1 MAEKCYHCG
10 EDCIE
15 TEIHFEGHPFC
26 CEGCKTVYGI
36 LKTNDLEGF
45 YKLDEKGGSKTLLH
59 QQNKYAYLDEEEI
72 IEKLIEYKDDEINMV
87 SFYIP
92 KVHCSSCIWLLE
104 KLYKLKAGIKV
115 STVNFT
121 RKTIRISFDP
131 NEISL
136 KEIVETLHSIGYEP
150 SINLKNLDDDK
161 PKSGIEKSLWYKIG
175 IAGFAFGN
183 IMLAALP
190 EYFATPAQPI
200 DPKFAQLFQYLG
212 MVLAFP
218 VVFYS
223 ASDYFSSAYQ
233 AIKHRGINIDIPI
246 AIGIATLFLR
256 SLYEVMILH
265 QPGYFDSLAGLV
277 FYLLLGKAYQSK
289 TYSTI
294 AFDRDYKSYFP
305 ISVVKLSEGKEYVIP
320 LTHLKKGDRM
330 LIRNDEIIPAD
341 SVLISP
347 KASIDSSFITGEE
360 RTLGKKSGEK
370 IFAGCKQVGPAIEVE
385 VIKTVNQSEL
395 TSLWNDANLIDREH
409 RQNFETITNKISTYF
424 TVIILLI
431 AFGSLL
437 YWLQIDT
444 AIAINVF
451 TAILIVACPCAL
463 ALAAPISFGQT
474 IRKMGKAKLYFKDTL
489 SVERFG
495 HIDQIVFDKTGT
507 ITQAHSSQITYEGA
521 ELSDNDLSI
530 IRSGFRNSY
539 HPLSL
544 NLYYHLDSFPKVEIS
559 GFNEIS
565 GKGIEFSV
573 DGDDFK
579 LGSAFFCG
587 FELKDDDSLRTRVF
601 IRKNDDPLG
610 YFSFSNEYRSELK
623 SVVESLSN
631 YQLSV
636 ITGDNESEKSKLEYY
651 FGAKTPILFNQSPID
666 KLNFIKSIQNEDH
679 QVLMIGD
686 GLNDA
691 GALAQ
696 SDVGISIAE
705 DTNNFSPACDAVFDA
720 SNFNRL
726 PQFIQFAKKSI
737 QTVKVSILI
746 SFLYNIIGL
755 SFAIQGLLSPLYSS
769 ILMPTSSISVVLISS
784 LMINYHSRKLKS

>member
-15 TEIHFEGHPFC
+15 TEVRFEDHSFC

-36 LKTNDLEGF
+36 LKTNDLDGF
-45 YKLDEKGGSKTLLH
+45 YKLEEKGGSKTLLH
-59 QQNKYAYLDEEEI
+59 QQNKYAYLDEPEI
-72 IEKLIEYKDDEINMV
+72 IEKLIEYKDDEINMI

-92 KVHCSSCIWLLE
+92 KIHCSSCIWLLE
-104 KLYKLKAGIKV
+104 KLYKLKPGIKV

-121 RKTIRISFDP
+121 RKTVRISYDP
-131 NEISL
+131 TEISL

-150 SINLKNLDDDK
+150 SINLKNLDK
-161 PKSGIEKSLWYKIG
+161 AETKSGIEKSLWYKIG

-190 EYFATPAQPI
+190 EYFATAEQPI
-200 DPKFAQLFQYLG
+200 DPKYAQLFQYVGLF
-212 MVLAFP
+212 LSLP
-218 VVFYS
+218 VIFYS
-223 ASDYFSSAYQ
+223 ASDYFISAYQ

-246 AIGIATLFLR
+246 AIGVATLFIR
-256 SLYEVMILH
+256 SSYEVIMLH

-277 FYLLLGKAYQSK
+277 FYLLIGKAYQSK
-289 TYSTI
+289 TYSNI

-341 SVLISP
+341 SVLISTT
-347 KASIDSSFITGEE
+347 ASIDSSFITGEE
-360 RTLGKKSGEK
+360 RTLNKVSGEK
-370 IFAGCKQVGPAIEVE
+370 IFAGCKQLGPAIEVE

-395 TSLWNDANLIDREH
+395 TSLWNDANLIDRTH
-409 RQNFETITNKISTYF
+409 RKNFESITNKISTYF
-424 TVIILLI
+424 TAIVLLI
-431 AFGSLL
+431 AFGSLF
-437 YWLQIDT
+437 YWLRIDT
-444 AIAINVF
+444 ATAINVF

-463 ALAAPISFGQT
+463 ALAAPISFGQS

-507 ITQAHSSQITYEGA
+507 ITQAHSAQIIYEG
-521 ELSDNDLSI
+521 EKLSESDLSI

-544 NLYYHLDSFPKVEIS
+544 NLYYHLSENLNTEINN
-559 GFNEIS
+559 FNEIT
-565 GKGIEFSV
+565 GKGIEFTASGV
-573 DGDDFK
+573 QYR
-579 LGSAFFCG
+579 LGSASFCG
-587 FELKDDDSLRTRVF
+587 FKLADEDSLRTRVF
-601 IRKNDDPLG
+601 IQKNDKALG
-610 YFSFSNEYRSELK
+610 YFSFSNEYRSDLK
-623 SVVESLSN
+623 NVVDALSA

-636 ITGDNESEKSKLEYY
+636 ITGDNESEKKKLEYY
-651 FGAKTPILFNQSPID
+651 FGPKTSILFNQSPID
-666 KLNFIKSIQNEDH
+666 KLNYIKSIQNKEQ

-705 DTNNFSPACDAVFDA
+705 DTNNFSPACDAIFDA
-720 SNFNRL
+720 ENFQQL
-726 PQFIQFAKKSI
+726 PEFIRFARKSI

-755 SFAIQGLLSPLYSS
+755 SFAVQGLLSPLYSS

-784 LMINYHSRKLKS
+784 LLINYHSRKLK